1 MLVRYNSARVH
12 FTITMKRKTLTPFE
26 AALNTFLNAI
36 VPIEDTE
43 VAPIRAAR
51 GRVLARQIIAPRDEP
66 NYRRAAMDGYAVVAD
81 DTLGASERS
90 PVALKIGDDVRRGVV
105 SRVHTGSK

>member
-1 MLVRYNSARVH
+1 M
-12 FTITMKRKTLTPFE
+12 
-26 AALNTFLNAI
+26 FLNAI

-43 VAPIRAAR
+43 VPPIREAR
-51 GRVLARQIIAPRDEP
+51 GRVLASQIIAPRDEP
-66 NYRRAAMDGYAVVAD
+66 NYRRAAMDGYAVIAD

-105 SRVHTGSK
+105 SRVPPESKRPVEADAVGTSRNVERLGAVA